1 MQEKKERAVQYYV
14 VSDEEISRIIKEASA
29 VASKEAIRVYETE
42 KEKERG
48 KRRDRRLRNT
58 ALLLENYR
66 MFKQSVDNSIYSS
79 RQIEESAGDI
89 LESMMNIYD
98 DEVIIRSIRRSA
110 EKTSVMVAHIDNMI
124 ELYRAYCYHQ
134 SGDYIDIRRFEVMY
148 QTYISDK
155 KKSVGELALDYD
167 VSANTIYG
175 DLNEAK
181 RRLGAL
187 IFGIDG
193 VAWGI

>member
-1 MQEKKERAVQYYV
+1 MQEKKERAIQYYV

-29 VASKEAIRVYETE
+29 VASKEAIRAYETE